1 MKLLKSVRILVA
13 LVLTLTF
20 IALVPLN
27 TVAAADNNGKYVS
40 EVYVAYGKDADAA
53 KKVLEDKGFTPVEG
67 NLNDGGKTYAM
78 MGYKTTDDIRES
90 ITDLAVMNM
99 DGNYNTTEYSEILR
113 AREVKVSEMLTDFMA
128 AIREYR
134 ANLKAGKAKATV
146 VHDILNKLTD
156 DDTGVKMG
164 DLLNSET
171 LQDKVG
177 IKQSINHQNPD
188 KLPNLL
194 TIFMQ
199 GNSYLITMIETLLA
213 ISADTADNTWIDRFS
228 ELDYDT
234 LLDQLEDTRPDLN
247 TDTKRV
253 QYLDNE
259 YGAVVSQLST
269 EVAQLR
275 ADLIGYEQTGLDVMT
290 ATQED
295 INNTFGNVDAIEDE
309 DAKAAVAQKILG
321 WSETG
326 VIYEYLKNY
335 EGGNFKKGELL
346 EFFKEESQDD
356 ECYYTMAAALSEGQ
370 RGGMEFVTL
379 KSLIRFAFLEPEEL
393 KKEIESDSE
402 LSKTENESVY
412 KGINRELFNRD
423 GSIAYTSEATR
434 TNNLASQ
441 GGDTT
446 SWLQEHYRVFQ
457 LWALTVLTG
466 LGAVTYKA
474 VLKNFYRQEAYY
486 YSRGRSGVVH
496 ANAEMAGLADL
507 GYKIFKYACIV
518 LALISA
524 GYTIYQLAQ
533 TEEVKLE
540 PIPKYFVDTKTT
552 EDGSSYELYYE
563 AVQCNRAD
571 YNQNKKQTGSSADL
585 CADEGKQWLVLYAS
599 KNSMAGKPLTPNFN
613 YNTKAESPADMSGSI
628 HMIGEN
634 GATNLAKEEYRN
646 YSKLY
651 SAYNTVKNI
660 FTDQCK
666 AYVFYKLSDISKT
679 YDESAGNMTATA
691 MSGGTVAMIG
701 IGGLLIGGAL
711 GAVIA
716 VLVNKKKKK
725 KENA

>member
-1 MKLLKSVRILVA
+1 MKLLKSIRMIVA
-13 LVLTLTF
+13 LVLTLTM

-27 TVAAADNNGKYVS
+27 TAAAANNGKYVS
-40 EVYVAYGKDADAA
+40 EVYVAYGKDAEEA
-53 KKVLEDKGFTPVEG
+53 KKTLSDKGFTPVEG

-78 MGYKTTDDIRES
+78 MGYKTTDNIRDS

-113 AREVKVSEMLTDFMA
+113 AKEVKVSEMLTDFMA

-146 VHDILNKLTD
+146 VRDILNKLTD
-156 DDTGVKMG
+156 DDTGMKMG

-228 ELDYDT
+228 GLDYDT

-275 ADLIGYEQTGLDVMT
+275 ADLIGYEQTGLDVT
-290 ATQED
+290 KATQED
-295 INNTFGNVDAIEDE
+295 INNTFGDVEALEDE
-309 DAKAAVAQKILG
+309 EAQAAVAQKILN

-326 VIYEYLKNY
+326 AIYEYLKSY

-346 EFFKEESQDD
+346 EFFKEESEDD
-356 ECYYTMAAALSEGQ
+356 ERYYPMAAALSEGQ

-379 KSLIRFAFLEPEEL
+379 RSLIRYAFLEPEKL
-393 KKEIESDSE
+393 KEEINTDSD
-402 LSKTENESVY
+402 LSKTESESVY

-423 GSIAYTSEATR
+423 GSIAYTAEATR

-441 GGDTT
+441 GGDIQ
-446 SWLQEHYRVFQ
+446 SWLQEHSRVFQ

-466 LGAVTYKA
+466 LGAVACKA
-474 VLKNFYRQEAYY
+474 VLKNLVRQEAYY
-486 YSRGRSGVVH
+486 FSHRRGGITR
-496 ANAEMAGLADL
+496 ANAQMGGLADT
-507 GYKIFKYACIV
+507 GYKLFKYACIV

-524 GYTIYQLAQ
+524 GYTIYELAQ

-571 YNQNKKQTGSSADL
+571 YNQNQKQTGSSADL

-613 YNTKAESPADMSGSI
+613 YNTKAEAPADMSGSI
-628 HMIGEN
+628 HLIGEN

-651 SAYNTVKNI
+651 SAYNSVKNI

-666 AYVFYKLSDISKT
+666 AYVFFKRSDIAKT
-679 YDESAGNMTATA
+679 YDESAGNMTASA
-691 MSGGTVAMIG
+691 VGSGMIAIWG
-701 IGGLLIGGAL
+701 FGGLAL
-711 GAVIA
+711 GAVLG
-716 VLVNKKKKK
+716 VLGTILVKRKKKT
-725 KENA
+725 EV